1 MRGASTTSALT
12 PLLTGFSNRI
22 VLRTPR
28 SLAPNSHR
36 IHLEEREVDMHTVVL
51 EAPEN
56 LRLEERPEPS
66 ASGEDVVV
74 RIRAIGICG
83 TDVSIFGGKV
93 PVDYPLVL
101 GHEMVGTLEG
111 SASGLDPGTRVVVDP
126 NVFCGT
132 CYQCL
137 KGQENV
143 CARAELMGR
152 DRDGALTDLLAVPA
166 RNVFSIPDEIGDQ
179 AAPLL
184 QVLTTCVHAQRQI
197 PMFPQDSV
205 LVLGLG
211 VSGLLH
217 LQLAKARGARATIGV
232 TRSESKRS
240 LATRLGADLVFDP
253 SDPTLKEQ
261 VAEATQGRG
270 PDLVIE
276 CVGKTE
282 TLAQAINLVRMGG
295 RIMLF
300 GTITED
306 SGELPFYQLYY
317 KEISL
322 ANPRAAKPED
332 FPASIGLVASG
343 AIELDSLITH
353 TFPLESAGEAIDATG
368 ESGSLK
374 VILDPGIASR

>member
-1 MRGASTTSALT
+1 
-12 PLLTGFSNRI
+12 
-22 VLRTPR
+22 
-28 SLAPNSHR
+28 
-36 IHLEEREVDMHTVVL
+36 MHAVVL
-51 EAPEN
+51 EAPES
-56 LRLEERPEPS
+56 LRIEERPEPTADS
-66 ASGEDVVV
+66 ENVVV

-111 SASGLDPGTRVVVDP
+111 SVPGLDPGTRVVVDP

-152 DRDGALTDLLAVPA
+152 DRDGAFCDLLAVPA
-166 RNVFSIPDEIGDQ
+166 RNVFPIPNEIDDRT
-179 AAPLL
+179 APLL
-184 QVLTTCVHAQRQI
+184 QVLTTCVHAQRQAQL
-197 PMFPQDSV
+197 FPQDSV

-217 LQLAKARGARATIGV
+217 VQLAKARGAYPVMGI

-240 LATRLGADLVFDP
+240 LATRLGADLVIDP
-253 SDPTLKEQ
+253 SDPDLGER
-261 VAEATQGRG
+261 VAEATQGGG
-270 PDLVIE
+270 PDLVVE

-282 TLAQAINLVRMGG
+282 TLAQAIELARIGG
-295 RIMLF
+295 GITVF
-300 GTITED
+300 GTITEE

-317 KEISL
+317 KELSL
-322 ANPRAAKPED
+322 VSPRAAKPED
-332 FPASIGLVASG
+332 FPTSIGLVASG
-343 AIELDSLITH
+343 TVELDPLVTH
-353 TFPLESAGEAIDATG
+353 TFPLESAEEAIAAAD

-374 VILDPGIASR
+374 VILDHGSDGR

>member
-1 MRGASTTSALT
+1 
-12 PLLTGFSNRI
+12 
-22 VLRTPR
+22 
-28 SLAPNSHR
+28 
-36 IHLEEREVDMHTVVL
+36 MHTVVL
-51 EAPEN
+51 EAPES
-56 LRLEERPEPS
+56 LRLEERPEPT
-66 ASGEDVVV
+66 AGGEDVVV

-111 SASGLDPGTRVVVDP
+111 PAAGLDPGTRVVVDP

-137 KGQENV
+137 QGQENV
-143 CARAELMGR
+143 CVRAELMGR

-166 RNVFSIPDEIGDQ
+166 QNVFSIPDEIGDQ

-184 QVLTTCVHAQRQI
+184 QVLTTCVHAQRQV
-197 PMFPQDSV
+197 PTFPQDSV

-217 LQLAKARGARATIGV
+217 LQLAKARGAHPTIGV
-232 TRSESKRS
+232 TRSESKRA
-240 LATRLGADLVFDP
+240 LATSLGADLVLDP
-253 SDPTLKEQ
+253 SDPALKVQ
-261 VAEATQGRG
+261 VAEVTRGQG

-282 TLAQAINLVRMGG
+282 TLAQAIDLVRVGG
-295 RIMLF
+295 RIIVF

-306 SGELPFYQLYY
+306 AGELPFYQLYY

-343 AIELDSLITH
+343 TIEFDPLVTH
-353 TFPLESAGEAIDATG
+353 TFPLESAEEAIAATG

-374 VILDPGIASR
+374 VILDSGTLSE